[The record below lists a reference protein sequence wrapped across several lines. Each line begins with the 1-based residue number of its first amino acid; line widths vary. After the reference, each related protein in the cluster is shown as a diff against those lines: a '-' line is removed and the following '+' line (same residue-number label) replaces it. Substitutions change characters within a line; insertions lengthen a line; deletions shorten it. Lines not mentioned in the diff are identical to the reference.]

1 MNSVSLNHFFRH
13 LGILWTRATNVSRLI
28 DFHVCRTLLLSCS
41 MVRAISRPVFFLN
54 VIREILFTPLLNTV
68 VNDVMIALF
77 LDNLFIFPYIFIR
90 IYFNEISPH
99 GESEELS
106 PQLLSKSHLS
116 APLFFRGV
124 LIS

>member
-1 MNSVSLNHFFRH
+1 
-13 LGILWTRATNVSRLI
+13 
-28 DFHVCRTLLLSCS
+28 

-90 IYFNEISPH
+90 IYFNKISPH
-99 GESEELS
+99 GELKNC
-106 PQLLSKSHLS
+106 LLNYY
-116 APLFFRGV
+116 
-124 LIS
+124 